1 MADVHAF
8 DAFVAARGPSLWR
21 SAWLLTGDHHR
32 AEDLVQTALAKA
44 WPHFDRAENFEAYVR
59 RTMVNT
65 YIAWWRR
72 RWNHELPDADAGR
85 YEVHRDVPGDPD
97 LMAALGG
104 LPRAQR
110 TVLVLRYFDGLTERE
125 TAEQMGISV
134 GTVKSHSSRG
144 LAALRASSLLSVQEQ
159 L

>member
-1 MADVHAF
+1 VADVGAF

-21 SAWLLTGDHHR
+21 TAWLLTGDHHR

-44 WPHFDRAENFEAYVR
+44 WPHFEGADNFEGYVR

-65 YIAWWRR
+65 YSAWWRR
-72 RWNHELPDADAGR
+72 RWTQEIPHADAGDA
-85 YEVHRDVPGDPD
+85 EVYADAPGDPD
-97 LMAALGG
+97 LMAALGR

-125 TAEQMGISV
+125 TAAQMGIAV
-134 GTVKSHSSRG
+134 GTVKSHSSRA
-144 LAALRASSLLSVQEQ
+144 LSALRGSPLLRIEEHP
-159 L
+159 